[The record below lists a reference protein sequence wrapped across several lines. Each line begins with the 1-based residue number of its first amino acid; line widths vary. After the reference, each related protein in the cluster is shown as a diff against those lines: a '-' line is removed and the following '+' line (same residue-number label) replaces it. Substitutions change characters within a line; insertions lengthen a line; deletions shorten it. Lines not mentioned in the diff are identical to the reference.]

1 MGANLCFFAMMNGFL
16 CLPLSLAIIIFQT
29 NPFFTA
35 LFGRIINDET
45 IYPFELIGMVL
56 SFSGVCLLGLHS
68 LKEDIDDGEEIVHDT
83 TKLFGIGLMISSA
96 ILFSIVCVVN
106 RTLKNVHF
114 SVIITWH
121 GIFATSLAII
131 IIFVQ
136 TVIMG

>member
-1 MGANLCFFAMMNGFL
+1 
-16 CLPLSLAIIIFQT
+16 
-29 NPFFTA
+29 
-35 LFGRIINDET
+35 
-45 IYPFELIGMVL
+45 
-56 SFSGVCLLGLHS
+56 
-68 LKEDIDDGEEIVHDT
+68 
-83 TKLFGIGLMISSA
+83 
-96 ILFSIVCVVN
+96 VN